1 MREELKRRRLAYT
14 WKLMLLVFLTVGTGV
29 MYQFI
34 NVRMKYF
41 DMIMKLRA
49 PKLVVIIIVAF
60 CIGCA
65 TIIFQTL
72 INNTIV
78 TPCLLGMNSLYI
90 LVHTMVVF
98 LLGTSSIY
106 VKNNQ
111 VAFIVDLVIMTVVA
125 MILYGYLFQKTGG
138 NILYILLAGTVMAT
152 LFTSITSTV
161 QRMMS
166 PNDFATLETTLIAS
180 FSNVNTKIIGIAVI
194 LTAIVLVLFRKD
206 IRQLDVISLGRNQA
220 INLGVDYDRVLRRLL
235 IAVTI
240 LISIATAMV
249 GPISFLGLIIANI
262 GRQLFKTYKHSILIL
277 GTTLIGAVMLLAG
290 QSVIEH
296 VLTYSATISTFITI
310 GGGAY
315 FLFLIMRDK

>member
-194 LTAIVLVLFRKD
+194 LTAIVLVLLRKD

>member
-14 WKLMLLVFLTVGTGV
+14 WKLMLLVFLTVGAGV

-49 PKLVVIIIVAF
+49 PNLVVIIIVAF

-194 LTAIVLVLFRKD
+194 LIAIVLVLFRKD

>member
-194 LTAIVLVLFRKD
+194 LIAIVLVLFRKD